1 MRETEKVR
9 RDRRMRETKK
19 VRRERET
26 NVEN

>member
-19 VRRERET
+19 VREERET

>member
-1 MRETEKVR
+1 MRETKKVR

-19 VRRERET
+19 ARRERET